1 VSKIAKIKS
10 HIYSSEYGTKNV
22 FGQPKKVR
30 SGVIL
35 EIISESKH
43 CGYGESYLSGYLPEI
58 SKSTLEYFS
67 DMLIGK
73 KIDDLDKLILQIKIP
88 FCSNNGFIKSITSAI
103 EIALYDLKSRIE
115 KKPLYEFLN
124 KNYRNSVLGYAS
136 GGSVIYSKKEIINDV
151 KIAKEKFNFYKMR
164 VGYQNLNSDLSRI
177 QEAVKIM
184 GANKVMIDAI
194 MGTLN
199 KWSYKD
205 FIKILPKFNKMNLK
219 WIEEPI
225 HPSNFI
231 DYSLLKKKSKNKIA
245 IGEAYTSFQEF
256 RTIIENNCCDI
267 IQPDIT
273 QCGILDAIRICKYGK
288 RKNKEIAL
296 HVWGSPLSFI
306 INLHFA
312 LAFKEVDF
320 IEYPLVRLK
329 IFKEIL
335 DNDIQIDS
343 GRVRLNSKKNGIGF
357 TLNKNYLKKFKFIE
371 KSGFSI

>member
-1 VSKIAKIKS
+1 VSKISKISS
-10 HIYSSEYGTKNV
+10 HIYSSDYGNKNV

-35 EIISESKH
+35 EIISDTKH

-73 KIDDLDKLILQIKIP
+73 KIDDLEKLILQLRIP
-88 FCSNNGFIKSITSAI
+88 FCSNSGFIKSITSAI
-103 EIALYDLKSRIE
+103 EIALYDLKSRIDQ
-115 KKPLYEFLN
+115 KPLYEFLN

-136 GGSVIYSKKEIINDV
+136 GGSVIYNEKEIIADA
-151 KIAKEKFNFYKMR
+151 KIAKDKFNFYKMR
-164 VGYQNLNSDLSRI
+164 VGYQNLTKDLNRI
-177 QEAVKIM
+177 KAAVKIM
-184 GANKVMIDAI
+184 GEDKVMIDAI

-199 KWSYKD
+199 KWTHKD
-205 FIKILPKFNKMNLK
+205 LTKILPELDKINLK

-225 HPSNFI
+225 HPSNYI
-231 DYSLLKKKSKNKIA
+231 DYQLIKKKSKNKIA

-256 RTIIENNCCDI
+256 KTIIENNCCDI
-267 IQPDIT
+267 IQPDVT
-273 QCGILDAIRICKYGK
+273 QCGIIDTIKICKYAK
-288 RKNKEIAL
+288 KKKKKIAL
-296 HVWGSPLSFI
+296 HVWGSPLSLI

-312 LAFKEVDF
+312 LAFREVDF
-320 IEYPLVRLK
+320 IEFPLVRLK

-335 DNDIQIDS
+335 DKNIQINL
-343 GRVRLNSKKNGIGF
+343 GRISSKTQKNGIGF
-357 TLNKNYLKKFKFIE
+357 ILEKNYLKKYKFIK